1 MYLCVCAL
9 APGGLAPTV
18 YKFLFMLGLGPP
30 HLRRARLMR
39 GQFEPQSNRHTAP
52 PCCCIHHRTYP
63 MHICNINLQ
72 PLTKTQSTNR
82 PHIDKQCS
90 PAFNS
95 DGISWSTA
103 GRRLAIVTR
112 CIRNYF
118 FFLQHVSAVHHPKP
132 PSMCHKW
139 ETNAHIPLWRPIMR
153 FACDIRIAAT
163 GITSN
168 DKQFLKGENSYESS
182 KSDGN

>member
-118 FFLQHVSAVHHPKP
+118 FLHTYMRAGNKNCSMSQQSTILNRQACATSEKPMRTSHIVHLAANYAIC
-132 PSMCHKW
+132 MWHK
-139 ETNAHIPLWRPIMR
+139 NCSHR
-153 FACDIRIAAT
+153 
-163 GITSN
+163 N
-168 DKQFLKGENSYESS
+168 HKQR
-182 KSDGN
+182 